1 VYAELPDAADGS
13 PGGYRVLKLL
23 SEDPANYA
31 DAPREAIRRVLE
43 SVTGIPH
50 PIDKP
55 LDTSRI
61 EVR

>member
-1 VYAELPDAADGS
+1 
-13 PGGYRVLKLL
+13 
-23 SEDPANYA
+23 
-31 DAPREAIRRVLE
+31 VLE